1 MVYVSSSLKAIQVG
15 FDNSTAQ
22 QVLPDFEHAYEQALQ
37 EKDDLI
43 ARSRQLVMEMHQE
56 GLSELRSLQRPPP
69 DIEELLTAVI
79 IILKGISADTSWT
92 KGAKRIMANLDR

>member
-1 MVYVSSSLKAIQVG
+1 MNFLLIK
-15 FDNSTAQ
+15 
-22 QVLPDFEHAYEQALQ
+22 QVLPDFEHAYEQALL

-56 GLSELRSLQRPPP
+56 GLCELRSLQRPPA
-69 DIEELLTAVI
+69 DIEELLVGVI
-79 IILKGISADTSWT
+79 TILKGTSADTSWT